1 MTNYAVWLVIKFE
14 FWDKFMSKIPQKG
27 PCWVGGGG
35 GGAVLAILLVM
46 NFEYWSKF
54 SGGGGGCGDT
64 F

>member
-35 GGAVLAILLVM
+35 GCVGHFVCDE
-46 NFEYWSKF
+46 F
-54 SGGGGGCGDT
+54 
-64 F
+64 